1 MDKLLE
7 EEFSFAEKILE
18 GYTALVCGASK
29 GIGKATAQMLAR
41 SGARVVV
48 CARNEAEL
56 NNVVSGLHGKG
67 HVSLVIDLEEIQ
79 LIEEKILSLIHI

>member
-1 MDKLLE
+1 MNKLLE
-7 EEFSFAEKILE
+7 EEFAFAENILE

-48 CARNEAEL
+48 CARNETEL
-56 NNVVSGLHGKG
+56 NNVVSGCLLYT
-67 HVSLVIDLEEIQ
+67 SPSPRDMRR
-79 LIEEKILSLIHI
+79 SRMPSSA